1 MITTVSVTKQ
11 DSGQK
16 VHLNT
21 GDILEVSL
29 VEREPTAA
37 WKVQVDED
45 VLGLLSQSA
54 GESVWL
60 LGESEQRSVRQFRAK
75 KEGRTT
81 LQLLYQRI
89 GDTGITTIDTF
100 TLDVT
105 VGTPPVQARE
115 RERLPL
121 PEIVF
126 ILMEVILYSA
136 AFFFIAFS
144 LSVYAGQP
152 HEETSMKNVMIG
164 LTGSVMAGAV
174 GLFCLLRLVHV
185 LIDRFWRRE

>member
-1 MITTVSVTKQ
+1 VITTVSVTKQ

-45 VLGLLSQSA
+45 VIGLLSQSA

-89 GDTGITTIDTF
+89 GDTGITTLDTF

-105 VGTPPVQARE
+105 VGTPPVEARE

-126 ILMEVILYSA
+126 ILMEVSVYSA

-144 LSVYAGQP
+144 FSVYAGQP
-152 HEETSMKNVMIG
+152 QEEPNMKNVMLG